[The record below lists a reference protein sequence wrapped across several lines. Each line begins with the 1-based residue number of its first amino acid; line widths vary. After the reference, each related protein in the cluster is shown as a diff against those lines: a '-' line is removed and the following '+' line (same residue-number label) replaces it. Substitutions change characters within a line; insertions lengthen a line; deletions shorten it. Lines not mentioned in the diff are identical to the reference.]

1 MEISI
6 FLKESRKKKGYSQK
20 TVAKMLNISRQAV
33 SSWERG
39 KTHPDLE
46 RLISL
51 SEIYDVSLNLLKR
64 KNSSLDWEIFK
75 ELKSEKVLF
84 W

>member
-64 KNSSLDWEIFK
+64 KNSSLD
-75 ELKSEKVLF
+75 
-84 W
+84 